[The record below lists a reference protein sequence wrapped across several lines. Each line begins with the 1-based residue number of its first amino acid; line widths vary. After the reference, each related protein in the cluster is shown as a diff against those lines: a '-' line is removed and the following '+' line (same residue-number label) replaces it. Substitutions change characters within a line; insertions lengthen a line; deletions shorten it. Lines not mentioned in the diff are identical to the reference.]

1 MKSFE
6 DINTFYREKLER
18 EVSEDLKLY
27 ARTGPLQFVYGSGP
41 ERADAV
47 LIGEA
52 PGKEE
57 VRLGKPFVGK
67 AGAILNEILA
77 ATGIKRESLYITNA
91 VKYRLARPGKR
102 PGTYANR
109 PAPGGIDFPEAKAD
123 FNAWQRAAKSFV
135 FYWELWYTGIRYLPW
150 KSDRDQNRR
159 NSFPV
164 RTALPSGKPDLQPG
178 AQDGL

>member
-77 ATGIKRESLYITNA
+77 ATGIKR
-91 VKYRLARPGKR
+91 
-102 PGTYANR
+102 
-109 PAPGGIDFPEAKAD
+109 
-123 FNAWQRAAKSFV
+123 
-135 FYWELWYTGIRYLPW
+135 
-150 KSDRDQNRR
+150 
-159 NSFPV
+159 
-164 RTALPSGKPDLQPG
+164 
-178 AQDGL
+178 